1 MRSSPY
7 VGGQRRKSVSVI
19 TDKASNHVDPPDTET
34 PVSDPHPPLAAGG
47 LIDIALGVR
56 SERHVALHA
65 LHVLEYAL
73 NAPSPRR
80 QRTWLH
86 RVTIAVDA
94 LKRALDA
101 QLHLHDDDS
110 VNLLAELALSDPGYA
125 IRIQRLRQELLD
137 LTVAVASLREQIEP
151 DPAIAI
157 DPSDIRDRL
166 ATITR
171 RFRQHQA
178 RESDLV
184 YEATGIELDDDLET
198 AEAERSSYS
207 KDQ

>member
-1 MRSSPY
+1 MAAARPDAQQVRSSPN
-7 VGGQRRKSVSVI
+7 VGGQRRQTVSVV
-19 TDKASNHVDPPDTET
+19 TNETSNQVDDPQSQTT
-34 PVSDPHPPLAAGG
+34 VSDPHSPLTVGG
-47 LIDIALGVR
+47 FIDIASGVR
-56 SERHVALHA
+56 SERRIALHA
-65 LHVLEYAL
+65 LHVLEFAL

-80 QRTWLH
+80 HRTWLH

-101 QLHLHDDDS
+101 QLHVHDDDS
-110 VNLLAELALSDPGYA
+110 VNLFAELALSEPGYA

-171 RFRQHQA
+171 RFKQHQA
-178 RESDLV
+178 READLV
-184 YEATGIELDDDLET
+184 YEATGIELDDDFES
-198 AEAERSSYS
+198 R
-207 KDQ
+207 